1 MFRTS
6 WHWTIALAALCIAA
20 QLSAQEPS
28 EADQSDDQFR
38 VTWHTVEPG
47 YALARYVVGNP
58 KHVLKSEILLLR
70 FNPKLFDFSIVEA
83 KAHGSQRNDIKT
95 LANKNDGIA
104 AINTHFFDPEEQP
117 LGIIISDGK
126 LTNRMHRGGS
136 LLTGVFYIQKDKPQ
150 IVHRSQFIPANNVRL
165 ALQAGPRLVEAGKP
179 LQLKSPNAISRR
191 SGIAVTKDGEIVM
204 FATILRFPGA
214 SLQQIQ
220 DMLLDPRLAITDAL
234 NLDGGGSSQLF
245 VRKNSALPEETFITG
260 GDVVPVGLVVR
271 RKKEIK

>member
-1 MFRTS
+1 MGGD
-6 WHWTIALAALCIAA
+6 
-20 QLSAQEPS
+20 P
-28 EADQSDDQFR
+28 
-38 VTWHTVEPG
+38 
-47 YALARYVVGNP
+47 
-58 KHVLKSEILLLR
+58 
-70 FNPKLFDFSIVEA
+70 VEA
-83 KAHGSQRNDIKT
+83 LGVRDDHLGIRILDAKDEFRAGPPGVHPDHG
-95 LANKNDGIA
+95 
-104 AINTHFFDPEEQP
+104 DPDTGAGPIREQP

-136 LLTGVFYIQKDKPQ
+136 LLTGVFYLQKDKPQ